1 MKKNQAKDPEE
12 EERKRR
18 LRLRGELPPEDED
31 EEEDWDPEEIVAI
44 AYMNDESGG
53 FLISSV
59 GQFGGYIYKC
69 KFDSP
74 RPMEAYEI
82 PNDHRVTFMQF
93 SNFGELLIVG
103 FNTGEVRVYLIEHM
117 KNFLS
122 VKQHD

>member
-18 LRLRGELPPEDED
+18 MRLRGELPPEDEED
-31 EEEDWDPEEIVAI
+31 EEDWDPEEIVGI
-44 AYMNDESGG
+44 VYMNDESGR

-59 GQFGGYIYKC
+59 GQYAGYIYLC
-69 KFDSP
+69 KFGDR
-74 RPMEAYEI
+74 RPQEAFEI
-82 PNDHRVTFMQF
+82 PKDVRITFMQF

-103 FNTGEVRVYLIEHM
+103 FNNGEVRVYLVEYM

-122 VKQHD
+122 IKQHD